1 MSVRV
6 NERYMRAMIENRH
19 QFDLVQ
25 QAHASCMQAFND
37 ATQCSADKKKGRNRY
52 QVQKTIQLKPVDV
65 THSGGSC
72 EHTRLPKMQIAH
84 N

>member
-25 QAHASCMQAFND
+25 QAHASCM
-37 ATQCSADKKKGRNRY
+37 
-52 QVQKTIQLKPVDV
+52 
-65 THSGGSC
+65 
-72 EHTRLPKMQIAH
+72 
-84 N
+84 